1 MVGVSYNRP
10 ISSKFDGFGSEATH
24 AVADFGLLS
33 SLGIA
38 RRVANSAT
46 RGKQLYLS

>member
-24 AVADFGLLS
+24 AVAAVGDFG
-33 SLGIA
+33 
-38 RRVANSAT
+38 
-46 RGKQLYLS
+46 